1 MLELYSDNFLT
12 SYDFLEDLA
21 ERNLKPIGTVRI
33 NRTLVINKKVKT
45 LKDKKRSQ
53 WVSIDFFMDNNILQL
68 EGLFSW

>member
-45 LKDKKRSQ
+45 LKNKKRSQ
-53 WVSIDFFMDNNILQL
+53 WVSIDFFYGQ
-68 EGLFSW
+68 

>member
-21 ERNLKPIGTVRI
+21 EQNLKPIGTVRI

-53 WVSIDFFMDNNILQL
+53 
-68 EGLFSW
+68 

>member
-53 WVSIDFFMDNNILQL
+53 
-68 EGLFSW
+68 